1 MPRITI
7 DLREVEVPRGA
18 TILDAARK
26 LGIEIPTLCFLDGY
40 PATTS
45 CLVCVVKVDDQK
57 NFVPAC
63 ATVAAEGMSVQSETD
78 EVRQT
83 RRTALELLLSDH
95 VGDCMAPCQLL
106 CPARMNIPQMLRQI
120 VSGDAA
126 AAIATVM
133 EDIAL
138 PAVLARVCP
147 KPCEKG
153 CRRGSLD
160 RPISI
165 CNLKGYVADLN
176 LAADSP
182 RLPECRAASGKRV
195 AVVGGGPTG
204 ISAAFHLAVDG
215 HAATVFERESRV
227 GGRLLTDF
235 DQENL
240 SRETLAAEIELI
252 ARLDVNFVTDTHI
265 GENGSPGLKQLE
277 DEYDAVLI
285 AAGTSGSEQAA
296 DWALETSARG
306 LSIDKA
312 TYQTSRTTIF
322 AAGNSVRPTKLV
334 VRSTAD
340 GKEAARQ
347 IDRYLDPTTTE
358 AMVGSFTTK
367 IGRMTHDELVQLA
380 AIVEA
385 TRADDMSAFG
395 EMQKASQDAARDA
408 ATCLHC
414 DCRGADICELRIQAR
429 EYRANPSQYHA
440 GGEERRRVQLLRHK
454 DRIVYE
460 PGKCIRCGRCIAI
473 VGAASDTLGLTFI
486 GRGFDVEVGVP
497 FDRCLGEVFDKHDDS
512 AIDDLAGKCI
522 AACPTAALSA
532 P

>member
-7 DLREVEVPRGA
+7 DRRAVEVPLGA
-18 TILDAARK
+18 TVLDAARK
-26 LGIEIPTLCFLDGY
+26 LGIEIPTLCFLKGY
-40 PATTS
+40 RPQTS
-45 CLVCVVKVDDQK
+45 CMTCIVKVDDRE
-57 NFVPAC
+57 NLVPAC
-63 ATVAAEGMSVQSETD
+63 ATVAVDGMSVQSETD
-78 EVRQT
+78 EVRQA

-95 VGDCMAPCQLL
+95 VGDCLAPCQLL
-106 CPARMNIPQMLRQI
+106 CPARMDIPLMLRQI
-120 VSGDAA
+120 IAGDAT

-160 RPISI
+160 KPISI
-165 CNLKGYVADLN
+165 CDLKGYVADLN

-195 AVVGGGPTG
+195 AIVGGGPTG

-215 HAATVFERESRV
+215 HAATLFERDSRV
-227 GGRLLTDF
+227 GGRILTDF
-235 DQENL
+235 DQETL
-240 SRETLAAEIELI
+240 PTETLDAEIELI
-252 ARLDVNFVTDTHI
+252 ARLGVNFIMDTPV
-265 GENGSPGLKQLE
+265 GQNGSPSLKQLE

-285 AAGTSGSEQAA
+285 ATGTSGREQAA
-296 DWALETSARG
+296 DWALETTARG

-312 TYQTSRTTIF
+312 TYRTSRADVF
-322 AAGNSVRPTKLV
+322 AAGNAVRPTKLV

-340 GKEAARQ
+340 GKEAAHC
-347 IDRYLDPTTTE
+347 IDRYLDNPAAE
-358 AMVGSFTTK
+358 PIARPFTTK

-380 AIVEA
+380 GVVEA
-385 TRADDMSAFG
+385 TRRDDKNSVG
-395 EMQKASQDAARDA
+395 EAKGAAGDAAR
-408 ATCLHC
+408 CLHC
-414 DCRGADICELRIQAR
+414 DCRARDNCDLRNQAR
-429 EYRANPSQYHA
+429 EYQANPTQYHA
-440 GGEERRRVQLLRHK
+440 AAEGRRPVQLLRHK

-473 VGAASDTLGLTFI
+473 VAASAGTLGLTFI

-497 FDRCLGEVFDKHDDS
+497 FNRCLGEVFDKHGDK
-512 AIDDLAGKCI
+512 AVDDLAGKCI

-532 P
+532 VS